1 MLYFLCLFVINPVVS
16 VIIISDARQ
25 TNFGTRIDYVLLDKN
40 LDKQLDSAEVH
51 AKYMGSDHCPVS
63 ADITVCIKPALKV
76 PSLCSSVRYKAK
88 QQKLTMFIKKGS
100 DAPKKDIFDTVSK
113 PTFTSSKPSNASS
126 KPALT
131 SKTSTTSSKPAL
143 TSGSKKRKK
152 TNTLNGFVKQAKISD
167 SQSSTSE
174 ENLSQKS
181 SQTTQENE
189 TRQSQES
196 EKESSQPDNTTETK
210 NSDKGA
216 AFMKLFSRGKKS
228 TPVCSGH
235 KENAVLQTVRK
246 EGENKG
252 RKFYACSR
260 GVGAPGNSEARC
272 SYFKWAD
279 EL

>member
-40 LDKQLDSAEVH
+40 LNKQLDSAEVH

-63 ADITVCIKPALKV
+63 ADIAVCIKPALTV
-76 PSLCSSVRYKAK
+76 PTLCSSVRYKAK

-113 PTFTSSKPSNASS
+113 PTVTSSKPSNASS

-143 TSGSKKRKK
+143 TSDSKKRKK

-167 SQSSTSE
+167 SQGSTGE
-174 ENLSQKS
+174 DNLSQKS

-189 TRQSQES
+189 TQSQES
-196 EKESSQPDNTTETK
+196 EKESSQSDNKTETK